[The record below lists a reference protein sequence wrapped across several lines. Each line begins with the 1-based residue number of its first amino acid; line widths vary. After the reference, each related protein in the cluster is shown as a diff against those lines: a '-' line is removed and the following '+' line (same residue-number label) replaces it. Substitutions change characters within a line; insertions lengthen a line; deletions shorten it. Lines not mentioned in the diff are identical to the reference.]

1 MKKLVTMMLAGI
13 LGAGLFYAGS
23 DSSIQAAEKAFDQS
37 ITGSP
42 KLAVLVNGRKIK
54 FQGGDPTLENGRVQ
68 VPLRGIGEA
77 LEARIGFSGK
87 TVTYEKN
94 GKSIILTLGS
104 KTATVDGKSVTL
116 DTAAKAIEGRTYVPL
131 RFVSENLGEKVTWD
145 QVGNWV
151 WIGSQEIPDITEV
164 TELEEVDSFEGY
176 FKEGDSLLESYGEK
190 ISKVRKVS
198 YEDMPVTIGKITFMD
213 IWMVTDGENY
223 GIRVRFKGSQKLIMY
238 YLSGMGDIRSRSG
251 YVVEQLDGTNIA
263 QLIIKTAGDKAIYK
277 DDNWMNYTIKTIDY
291 FLLTS
296 EEDYIQLISNPF
308 K

>member
-1 MKKLVTMMLAGI
+1 M
-13 LGAGLFYAGS
+13 
-23 DSSIQAAEKAFDQS
+23 
-37 ITGSP
+37 
-42 KLAVLVNGRKIK
+42 AVLVNGRKIK

-164 TELEEVDSFEGY
+164 TELEDIASFEDY
-176 FKEGDSLLESYGEK
+176 FKGKDFFLEPYGEK
-190 ISKVRKVS
+190 ISKARVVS
-198 YEDMPVTIGKITFMD
+198 YENMPVTIGKITFMD
-213 IWMVTDGENY
+213 MWMVTDGENY
-223 GIRVRFKGSQKLIMY
+223 GIRVRFKGPKRIVMD
-238 YLSGMGDIRSRSG
+238 YLSGVGDVRSRTG
-251 YVVEQLDGTNIA
+251 HVVEQPDGTNIA
-263 QLIIKTAGDKAIYK
+263 QFIIRTAGDKAIYNDK
-277 DDNWMNYTIKTIDY
+277 NWKNYSIKSIDY
-291 FLLTS
+291 FFLAGTYKDDS
-296 EEDYIQLISNPF
+296 IHIISNPF